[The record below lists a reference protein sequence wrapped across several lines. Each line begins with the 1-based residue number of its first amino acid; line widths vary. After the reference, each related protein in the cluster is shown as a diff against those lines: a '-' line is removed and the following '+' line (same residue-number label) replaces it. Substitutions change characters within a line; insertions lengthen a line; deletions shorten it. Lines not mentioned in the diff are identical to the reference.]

1 MLGSYFYNE
10 TIRKS
15 VIAFGTLFNN
25 IRIKKFASD
34 GKSISQVKVPIA
46 YGPMQRF
53 LARIEQQ
60 QNFDDNVALTLPRLS
75 FEMSSF
81 TYDTTRKASP
91 ITKFTMKSPNSKTK
105 QKKMFLPVPYD
116 IGFRLS
122 FATKLQDDSLQI
134 IEQILPFFQPSYAV
148 TINMLEGVEEKRDIP
163 FTLRNVSF
171 TDEYEGDFSNRRFIQ
186 YDLDFVC
193 KTYFYQEVPTDENG
207 VIKKVQIDYSTAI
220 RAPRVQRYVVTPQAT
235 KDYNDDTAS
244 SLTADVDKRKT
255 LIRLSSMANINTRT
269 YIQINEEVMYI
280 REIDGNNVV
289 VRRGQFGSTISEH
302 YTGDIINQVDAADS
316 DLIEVGDDFGF
327 SETKSFFGNDGMQY
341 SSVSGTDVEVQS

>member
-1 MLGSYFYNE
+1 MLGTYYYNE
-10 TIRKS
+10 TIRKA

-34 GKSISQVKVPIA
+34 GKTISQIKVPIS

-60 QNFDDNVALTLPRLS
+60 SNFDDNVAITLPRLS
-75 FEMSSF
+75 FEMTSY

-91 ITKFTMKSPNSKTK
+91 ITKFTMKSPSSKTK
-105 QKKMFLPVPYD
+105 VKKMFLPVPYD

-134 IEQILPFFQPSYAV
+134 IEQILPFFQPSYSV
-148 TINMLEGVEEKRDIP
+148 TINMLEGVEEKKDIP

-171 TDEYEGDFSNRRFIQ
+171 IDEYEGDYSTRRFIQ

-193 KTYFYQEVPTDENG
+193 KTYFYQDVPTDENG
-207 VIKKVQIDYSTAI
+207 IIKKVQIDYSTNI
-220 RAPRVQRYVVTPQAT
+220 KAPRVQRYVVTPQAA

-244 SLTADVDKRKT
+244 TLTANVDKKKT
-255 LIRLSSMANINTRT
+255 LLRLSNMGSINTKT
-269 YIQINEEVMYI
+269 YIQVNEEVMYI
-280 REIDGNNVV
+280 KEIDGNNIIVN
-289 VRRGQFGSTISEH
+289 RGQFSSVISEH
-302 YTGDIINQVDAADS
+302 YTGDVVNQVDATDS
-316 DLIEVGDDFGF
+316 AAIEVGDDFGF
-327 SETKSFFGNDGMQY
+327 SESRSFFDNDGLTF
-341 SSVSGTDVEVQS
+341 SGTSGTDVEAP